1 MYPHLVLSSET
12 QVQAQIALGAVE
24 EILLG
29 ANPAER
35 GVRAGPGPAEP
46 GLPTPHA
53 PADAAL
59 LAVVLLLVT
68 VKQVADVAV
77 VLAKEAA
84 TALAALLGLR
94 GQEHPECCIQCPAP
108 RGAWSLR
115 ATKLARDWSVS
126 LMRTG

>member
-12 QVQAQIALGAVE
+12 QAQAQIALGAVE

-46 GLPTPHA
+46 GLPAPHA

-108 RGAWSLR
+108 RGAWSSSSK
-115 ATKLARDWSVS
+115 A
-126 LMRTG
+126 